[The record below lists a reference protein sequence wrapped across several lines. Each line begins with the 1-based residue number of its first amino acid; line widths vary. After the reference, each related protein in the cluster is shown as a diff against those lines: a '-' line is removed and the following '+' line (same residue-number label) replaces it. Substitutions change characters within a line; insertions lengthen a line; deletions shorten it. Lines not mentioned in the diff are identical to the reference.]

1 MKNKSKKLAAVLG
14 CMLAMMTTISGY
26 VPETTIKT
34 GAASSIVAFPGAV
47 GGGKY
52 ATGGRGGEVYHV
64 TNLNDSGAGSFRDAV
79 SKSNRIVVFDVSGTI
94 ELTSNVVVQSNIT
107 IAGQTAP
114 GGSGITLKNYKLGLG
129 GTNVICRYV
138 SSRPG
143 PYKATSSG
151 NDALGGA
158 GGSNSIIDHCSIGW
172 ASDEQWGL
180 YSKNDNYTCQ
190 YTVIGPANSWGG
202 HAKGVHGFGIMLGRS
217 NVSYDHNLIIHN
229 VSRNFRGKVPDQN
242 AADFTNNIIYDWGY
256 QTTYGT
262 IGHIN
267 YVNNTL
273 KAGNSTTSGYHYAQ
287 VSNSDNFK
295 VYLSGNRILNKDNTV
310 RNATDNNWSAMTYK
324 SGKTEDTTK
333 VDAPFEITT
342 NGENVSTVANAESA
356 EVSYENVINF
366 AGNGISPTQRTA
378 IDQQCAEETKNGTGS
393 CSGTAAYDS
402 SVSDLDKYNINCGV
416 EYDYPDAVMTKTI
429 VDNDNDGMDD
439 EWELLRGLNPSD
451 PSDINGDYCGQGYTN
466 IEYYINDLTVDSFPE
481 GVVTLS
487 PEIASIEPTSAYETI
502 EAEDYSTES
511 GTITEDLSSGGKNIG
526 FIENGDYL
534 AYRNVDFG
542 DDGALSFKPV
552 ISGNSATIEIYL
564 DSLSG
569 EPVASCNFN
578 GTGFSN
584 YSEEIFNISKITG
597 KHTVYLKFTGGEGY
611 LINIDSFKFG
621 KDAKVL
627 GGKYVE
633 NLNVLDTANVSSWSI
648 DESIQKDELVFGDRD
663 ATYVSIPDA
672 LIGAEYIR
680 TACDSKNTTTDLATF
695 TAGDDISVYIAIDN
709 RVTTIPSWLGDW
721 KKTSM
726 TVTNSKEVEFNIYK
740 LDVKSG
746 ETVTLGTNGQVSGCV
761 GYTVF
766 VTEQKVESVIVV
778 GDADNDGDVDTTD
791 VKLLQEY
798 LAKKTEILSNPDAV
812 DCIADGKLN
821 VFDLVNLKR
830 IVSK

>member
-1 MKNKSKKLAAVLG
+1 MKRKTKKLAAALS
-14 CMLAMMTTISGY
+14 CMLAMMTTVSGY
-26 VPETTIKT
+26 VPESTVKT
-34 GAASSIVAFPGAV
+34 DAASSIVAFPGAV

-64 TNLNDSGAGSFRDAV
+64 TNLNDSGEGSFRDAV
-79 SKSNRIVVFDVSGTI
+79 SQSNRIVVFDVSGTI

-129 GTNVICRYV
+129 GTNVICRFV

-287 VSNSDNFK
+287 VSDNENFK
-295 VYLSGNRILNKDNTV
+295 IYLEGNRILNKDNTV
-310 RNATDNNWSAMTYK
+310 RNDVNDNWSAITYGGEK
-324 SGKTEDTTK
+324 SKDTTM
-333 VDAPFEITT
+333 VDTPFEVTT

-356 EVSYENVINF
+356 EASYDHVISF
-366 AGNGISPTQRTA
+366 AGNGISPTQRTS
-378 IDQQCAEETKNGTGS
+378 IDQQCADETKNGTGS
-393 CSGTAAYDS
+393 CSGTAEYDS
-402 SVSDLDKYNINCGV
+402 TVTDLDKYSIACGV
-416 EYDYPDAVMTKTI
+416 TYEYPEAVLNKTI

-439 EWELLRGLNPSD
+439 EWELLRGLNPNDATDTS
-451 PSDINGDYCGQGYTN
+451 GDYCGQGYTN
-466 IEYYINDLTVDSFPE
+466 IEYYINDLTVDAFPE
-481 GVVTLS
+481 GVVVAS
-487 PEIASIEPTSAYETI
+487 PETATIEPTSAYETI

-511 GTITEDLSSGGKNIG
+511 GTRTEDKTDGGQNVG
-526 FIENGDYL
+526 YIESGDYI

-552 ISGNSATIEIYL
+552 LAGNAATIEIYL
-564 DSLSG
+564 DSLDG
-569 EPVASCNFN
+569 EPVASCNYAGSGN
-578 GTGFSN
+578 WQN
-584 YSEEIFNISKITG
+584 WNEETFNISKITG
-597 KHTVYLKFTGGEGY
+597 KHTVYLKFVGGEGY
-611 LINIDSFKFG
+611 LLNIDNFKFG
-621 KDAKVL
+621 KEAKAL
-627 GGKYVE
+627 SGKYVQ
-633 NLNVLDTANVSSWSI
+633 NLNVLDTANIGGWNLGTEAAVGDLI
-648 DESIQKDELVFGDRD
+648 YGDRAFTF
-663 ATYVSIPDA
+663 ATLSDN
-672 LIGAEYIR
+672 LIGAEIIN
-680 TACDSKNTTTDLATF
+680 TACDSKYATGDLASF
-695 TAGDDISVYIAIDN
+695 TAGEECTVYVGLDS
-709 RVTTIPSWLGDW
+709 RVEAVPSWLSDW
-721 KKTSM
+721 TETDLSATSSNDVVYIFYKKM
-726 TVTNSKEVEFNIYK
+726 FA
-740 LDVKSG
+740 KSD
-746 ETVTLGTNGQVSGCV
+746 TVTLGTNGQSSGCV
-761 GYTVF
+761 NYIALAGEIELVVDPVLLGDINEDF
-766 VTEQKVESVIVV
+766 IVDGNDVMMLSDFLIGKAGGIFEKMDINGDDKV
-778 GDADNDGDVDTTD
+778 
-791 VKLLQEY
+791 
-798 LAKKTEILSNPDAV
+798 
-812 DCIADGKLN
+812 N
-821 VFDLVNLKR
+821 VFDWNILKNL
-830 IVSK
+830 I